1 MSLSV
6 WLTSLSMITSLWP
19 PMLLQWNHS
28 ILFYGWVV
36 FHSVYVPHLLY
47 PFICWWTFRWLPVL
61 AVVNSTAMNIRVHVY
76 FQIMVLSV
84 FIPIPKKGNAK
95 ECSEWSES
103 HSVMSNSVQ
112 PHGLYS
118 PWNSLGQNTGVGS
131 LSLLHGIFPTQ
142 ESNWGLPQCRQIL
155 YQLSHKGSNVQ
166 TFERMFKLLHNCTHL
181 TG

>member
-1 MSLSV
+1 MSTHVAAMESFHSFLWLSSIPFCICTTSSLS
-6 WLTSLSMITSLWP
+6 
-19 PMLLQWNHS
+19 
-28 ILFYGWVV
+28 IL
-36 FHSVYVPHLLY
+36 
-47 PFICWWTFRWLPVL
+47 CWWTFRWLPVL
-61 AVVNSTAMNIRVHVY
+61 AVVNSAAMNIRVHVY

-84 FIPIPKKGNAK
+84 FIPIPKKGNAE
-95 ECSEWSES
+95 ECSKWSES
-103 HSVMSNSVQ
+103 HSVMSNSLQ